1 MNSIMLIPLVAYAT
15 VILVIGWFS
24 SRSQRGTVVNEGD
37 AGGFIVGGRKVGF
50 WATALSA
57 HKADMSDWLLMGF
70 PAALYMKGMPA
81 FWIAITLIIG
91 MYCTW
96 QFVAA
101 QIRRQS
107 EHYGAY
113 TLSSY
118 FEKRFND
125 RSGLIIIAAALIQLF
140 FFIIYI
146 AAGLKGTGM
155 LLTSLFGIDY
165 HIGAF
170 LGGAFVVSYCL
181 MGGYVA
187 VAWIDCFQAL
197 FLLAMLIITP
207 YCALRTLPG
216 GLTDVVNALHNSGLS
231 LSLIPDFSWAT
242 IIGTIAGPI
251 AWGLGYFGMPHIISK
266 FMGAKDPAQMHKSK
280 YIGITWQIL
289 ALTAAASVGLIG
301 VAYFMNSPLA
311 KPEMVFVEMAQ
322 HLFSP
327 LFAGFVLFAILAATL
342 SAIDTQ
348 MLVVSSIATQDM
360 YQRFINPTATRSQS
374 LKVFRT
380 TIIVSF
386 LAGYACAFNEHT
398 SIMSLVQ
405 FAWSGFGASFSPL
418 ILMALYSTR
427 INRFGAFAGIVAGG
441 ATATLWKLGHF
452 TLYGITVNEMAPAF
466 LASLVSIV
474 LVSALTRKWA

>member
-1 MNSIMLIPLVAYAT
+1 MFIPLLAYAG
-15 VILVIGWFS
+15 VIVLIGWMSTRAS
-24 SRSQRGTVVNEGD
+24 SSHTPVNEGD
-37 AGGFIVGGRKVGF
+37 AGGFILGGRKVGF

-57 HKADMSDWLLMGF
+57 HKADMSDWLLMAF

-81 FWIAITLIIG
+81 AWIAIALLVG

-125 RSGLIIIAAALIQLF
+125 RSGLIITAAALIQLF

-146 AAGLKGTGM
+146 AAGLKGAGM
-155 LLTSLFGIDY
+155 LLSFLFDIDY

-170 LGGAFVVSYCL
+170 LGGAFVVGYCL

-216 GLTDVVNALHNSGLS
+216 GWGDVMSALKSSGLS
-231 LSLIPDFSWAT
+231 LSLMPDFSWAT
-242 IIGTIAGPI
+242 IIGTIAGPM

-266 FMGAKDPAQMHKSK
+266 FMGAQDPNQMHKSK
-280 YIGITWQIL
+280 YIGIVWQIL

-301 VAYFMNSPLA
+301 VAYFMNNPLA
-311 KPEMVFVEMAQ
+311 QPEMVFVEMAQ
-322 HLFSP
+322 QLFSP
-327 LFAGFVLFAILAATL
+327 LIAGFVLFAILAATF

-348 MLVVSSIATQDM
+348 MLVVASIATQDI
-360 YQRFINPTATRSQS
+360 YQRFINKKANRTQS
-374 LKVFRT
+374 LRVFRA
-380 TIIVSF
+380 TIAASF

-398 SIMSLVQ
+398 SIMSLVG
-405 FAWSGFGASFSPL
+405 FAWAGLGASFSPL
-418 ILMALYSTR
+418 ILMALYSTK
-427 INRFGAFAGIVAGG
+427 INRFGGFAGIVVGG
-441 ATATLWKLGHF
+441 VTATLWKMS
-452 TLYGITVNEMAPAF
+452 GITPGGIVINEMAPAF
-466 LASLVSIV
+466 VASILSIIVVSY
-474 LVSALTRKWA
+474 LTQTRVVKS